1 MYFAEGFIS
10 LAISFFSGVIFFN
23 VFLYR
28 VKITWIGH
36 ASIYFDLFKL
46 KTVRSDPL

>member
-28 VKITWIGH
+28 VKITWIGY
-36 ASIYFDLFKL
+36 ASMYSDLFKW
-46 KTVRSDPL
+46 KTIRYDPL